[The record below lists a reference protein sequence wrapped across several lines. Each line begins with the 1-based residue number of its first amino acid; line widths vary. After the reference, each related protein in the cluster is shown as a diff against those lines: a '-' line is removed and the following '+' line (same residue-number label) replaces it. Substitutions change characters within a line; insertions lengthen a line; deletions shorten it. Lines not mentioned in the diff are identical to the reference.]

1 MLYPFSPMLA
11 RVLPAPER
19 LRLAQERL
27 LPHGWI
33 DVLFQTSLFVAYYML
48 YSVIRGF
55 AEVNSALAFAN
66 ARDVIHIERVL
77 HIFVEPQIQAWA
89 MGSHAVMDVAS
100 WLYLNAQT
108 TVTIAAIVYVYF
120 KHNDRF
126 YLLRNM
132 LGIAMTIALVV
143 YAVFP
148 TAPPRFLPEWGF
160 TDSVAAFT
168 GVQVEHAS
176 ASMSALVNPYAA
188 VPSMHVAFA
197 LIIASQV
204 IRLTRSKAL
213 KVATALYPLLI
224 TFVII
229 ATANHFI
236 VDAVLGALTA
246 LISIGAAY
254 RLANFGPFAWR
265 LTAAPA
271 TARG

>member
-1 MLYPFSPMLA
+1 MLA

-33 DVLFQTSLFVAYYML
+33 DVAFQASLFGAYYML
-48 YSVIRGF
+48 YSLIRGF
-55 AEVNSALAFAN
+55 AEVDGTVAFAH
-66 ARDVIHIERVL
+66 ARDVIHLEQSL

-89 MGSHAVMDVAS
+89 MGSHAVMDLAS

-108 TVTIAAIVYVYF
+108 TVTIAAILYVYV
-120 KHNDRF
+120 KHNNRF
-126 YLLRNM
+126 HMLRNM

-143 YAVFP
+143 YAIFP

-168 GVQVEHAS
+168 GVRVEHVS

-197 LIIASQV
+197 LIISTQLMKLVRA
-204 IRLTRSKAL
+204 RAL
-213 KVATALYPLLI
+213 KIAWALYPLLI

-236 VDAVLGALTA
+236 LDAVLGALTA
-246 LISIGAAY
+246 LISIAAAY

>member
-1 MLYPFSPMLA
+1 MLA

-33 DVLFQTSLFVAYYML
+33 DVAFQASLFGAYYMV
-48 YSVIRGF
+48 YSLVRGF
-55 AEVNSALAFAN
+55 AEVDGTVAFAH
-66 ARDVIHIERVL
+66 ARDLIHIERSL

-89 MGSHAVMDVAS
+89 MGSHALMDVAS

-108 TVTIAAIVYVYF
+108 TVTIAAILYVYF

-126 YLLRNM
+126 HMLRNM
-132 LGIAMTIALVV
+132 LGIAMTIALIV
-143 YAVFP
+143 YAAFP
-148 TAPPRFLPEWGF
+148 AAPPRFLPEWGF
-160 TDSVAAFT
+160 VDSVAAFT
-168 GVQVEHAS
+168 GIHVERVS
-176 ASMSALVNPYAA
+176 PSMSALINPYAA

-197 LIIASQV
+197 LVIATQLM
-204 IRLTRSKAL
+204 RLVRSKAL
-213 KVATALYPLLI
+213 KLAWSLYPLLI

-236 VDAVLGALTA
+236 IDAVLGALTA
-246 LISIGAAY
+246 LVSIAAAR
-254 RLANFGPFAWR
+254 RLANYGPFAWR

-271 TARG
+271 AVRG

>member
-1 MLYPFSPMLA
+1 MLYPVSPMLA
-11 RVLPAPER
+11 RVLPAAER

-27 LPHGWI
+27 LPHGWV
-33 DVLFQTSLFVAYYML
+33 DVVFQASLFAAYYMV
-48 YSVIRGF
+48 YSLIRGF
-55 AEVNSALAFAN
+55 AEVNGAIAFAN
-66 ARDVIHIERVL
+66 ARDLIHIERSL

-89 MGSHAVMDVAS
+89 MGSHALMDVAS

-108 TVTIAAIVYVYF
+108 TVTIAAILYVYF
-120 KHNDRF
+120 KHNERF

-132 LGIAMTIALVV
+132 LGIAMTVALVV
-143 YAVFP
+143 YAIFP

-160 TDSVAAFT
+160 VDSVAAFT
-168 GVQVEHAS
+168 GVRVEHLS

-197 LIIASQV
+197 LIISSQLL
-204 IRLTRSKAL
+204 RLVRARAL
-213 KVATALYPLLI
+213 KTAFALYPLLI

-236 VDAVLGALTA
+236 IDAVLGALTA
-246 LISIGAAY
+246 LISVLAAY
-254 RLANFGPFAWR
+254 RLANYGPFAWR